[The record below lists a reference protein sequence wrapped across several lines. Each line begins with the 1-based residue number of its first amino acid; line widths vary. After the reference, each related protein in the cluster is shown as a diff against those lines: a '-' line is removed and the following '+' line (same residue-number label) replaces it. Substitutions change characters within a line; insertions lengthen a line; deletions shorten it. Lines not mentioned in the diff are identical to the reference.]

1 MPCIKDKSRRAKA
14 MDYYTF
20 RREFDFASLFPESIA
35 ELKASRHYRKMS
47 LDERNHLYDALY
59 GPHRRY
65 FLSGFVSDDEKSQII
80 IDRGLEIMEQSLQQ

>member
-1 MPCIKDKSRRAKA
+1 

-47 LDERNHLYDALY
+47 LDERNQFYDAFY
-59 GPHRRY
+59 GTHRRY
-65 FLSGFVSDDEKSQII
+65 FLSRFVSDDEKSQMIL
-80 IDRGLEIMEQSLQQ
+80 DRGLEIMEKSLQ